1 MFRTRTLFQVVQ
13 KVRPRPVE
21 DRPTDSSIRRYRL
34 GAHRESLSLGCCATT
49 GLRGIEVHPNPR
61 PVLLDLYRKTLSDL
75 ATHIPEHAV
84 YRQAT
89 TAITQHRLNV
99 VEQTEDVAKIEEALN
114 AGQIEEII
122 IAAEDELKLI
132 PKMAEWK
139 A

>member
-13 KVRPRPVE
+13 KVRAHPVE
-21 DRPTDSSIRRYRL
+21 DRSPDSSIRRYRL
-34 GAHRESLSLGCCATT
+34 GAHRESLSLATT

-84 YRQAT
+84 YRQAA